1 MPSAPLMPAVAPVA
15 VPPTV
20 RVRVID
26 RHTQKSL
33 DDVAVV
39 VFVPAD
45 DHAPIVVPLAGGAAQ
60 ITTDKD
66 AKLAALQTLPARKFL
81 VRATAPGYAQTTY
94 CDGPISLYYEHVVVD
109 AEGTPQKEVV
119 VEMERRCVCVWLSC
133 RDARTGDM
141 LPTAKVRL
149 RDTRGTGAAFV
160 FDKPGEHTVDVG
172 RPDALGDDAVYA
184 VEVELSGYLLWGP
197 KTVTLTHGA
206 VVELHVDLRATD
218 VRVDCR
224 DLRTM
229 QALDDVF
236 VTLVAGDE
244 LDARNDVLFLGVGP
258 RRVAAVDLEKPYRI
272 EATAPNMRQVS
283 ATRPAIF
290 RAGDFERSWSSASG
304 DAAPLLV
311 RVHLEPISVPEPF
324 PTPELPVWGWL
335 RLGDQR
341 RDPDEPDPEEKPV
354 PDDKWGEAT
363 VVITVVDATVRDAPV
378 NLRGA
383 RVVVNGAV
391 AGKTGDG
398 GEPLAAK
405 IRAPP
410 HVDKSSTVAVTARA
424 ELAGYCGADEFTAST
439 ARVHVFAGGSE
450 SIVVA
455 LRRTTLAVRVI
466 RADDEHRS
474 FLPGDVQLKVT
485 PTHAS
490 APRPGVAPRRAPFLG
505 DDDLFLD
512 VLHAQA
518 TFDGT
523 VAARRGGERGAPFV
537 YDVVSVDGS
546 VCLKDVARDALE
558 SRRRVGFAEAVAHAL
573 QSRPLDIGE
582 AVACLHEH
590 RGTYVVECSAKGFRL
605 AGADDGDSLTKF
617 FSGRDFAAL
626 GGHCVALPLVLP
638 MEPSSAPLNIVA
650 CVDAVSGER
659 VAATVAVG
667 GATASVDAEGAG
679 AVVDVPLPPG
689 CAWTTVKLVATA
701 KHWVQVGPYD
711 AAVRADRRCEVTVK
725 LRRADVV
732 VHVLSQNRKKRLK
745 GAALRLTKFF
755 QGSQR
760 DDHVERRI
768 EAAVPLAV
776 DPGARYRLS
785 ASLRKHR
792 QLSMTQPFTVTEQM
806 FRDAHARGET
816 APLRIAVDMDVA
828 VGAIDLVVVDVAGVP
843 VPAARVTATFADA
856 RAPPVVVG
864 HRRGVHEL
872 ALPPPPPRDPAAPPP
887 PPGGK
892 RGDHAADL
900 TCDCEGFVMV
910 SPPRVHL
917 KAGRLR
923 KTTVVLRRTDVAVTL
938 RDNRTGAPV
947 STTRRDAPSSVRVE
961 LVPICAETKYSTRLQ
976 CERIRM
982 F

>member
-15 VPPTV
+15 VPPT
-20 RVRVID
+20 
-26 RHTQKSL
+26 
-33 DDVAVV
+33 
-39 VFVPAD
+39 
-45 DHAPIVVPLAGGAAQ
+45 

-94 CDGPISLYYEHVVVD
+94 CDGPISLYYEHAVVD
-109 AEGTPQKEVV
+109 AEDAPEGG
-119 VEMERRCVCVWLSC
+119 RR
-133 RDARTGDM
+133 GDG
-141 LPTAKVRL
+141 AAVRL

-160 FDKPGEHTVDVG
+160 FDKPGEHTVGVG

-341 RDPDEPDPEEKPV
+341 RDPRRAGPG
-354 PDDKWGEAT
+354 GEA
-363 VVITVVDATVRDAPV
+363 R
-378 NLRGA
+378 
-383 RVVVNGAV
+383 AV

-424 ELAGYCGADEFTAST
+424 ELAGYCGADEFTAPT

-490 APRPGVAPRRAPFLG
+490 APRRASRARAVLG

-605 AGADDGDSLTKF
+605 AGADDGNSLTKF

-638 MEPSSAPLNIVA
+638 MEPSSAPLHIVA

-667 GATASVDAEGAG
+667 GATASVDAEAP
-679 AVVDVPLPPG
+679 A
-689 CAWTTVKLVATA
+689 
-701 KHWVQVGPYD
+701 
-711 AAVRADRRCEVTVK
+711 RR
-725 LRRADVV
+725 RRA
-732 VHVLSQNRKKRLK
+732 STAR
-745 GAALRLTKFF
+745 LRLDDG
-755 QGSQR
+755 QSGGHREALGPGSQR

-785 ASLRKHR
+785 ASLG
-792 QLSMTQPFTVTEQM
+792 S
-806 FRDAHARGET
+806 
-816 APLRIAVDMDVA
+816 IASC
-828 VGAIDLVVVDVAGVP
+828 
-843 VPAARVTATFADA
+843 R
-856 RAPPVVVG
+856 
-864 HRRGVHEL
+864 
-872 ALPPPPPRDPAAPPP
+872 
-887 PPGGK
+887 
-892 RGDHAADL
+892 
-900 TCDCEGFVMV
+900 
-910 SPPRVHL
+910 
-917 KAGRLR
+917 
-923 KTTVVLRRTDVAVTL
+923 
-938 RDNRTGAPV
+938 
-947 STTRRDAPSSVRVE
+947 
-961 LVPICAETKYSTRLQ
+961 
-976 CERIRM
+976 
-982 F
+982 